1 MSSNEQA
8 WYTRLSAAFP
18 RAATGGSPNRR
29 DPGGDTTTMEDAP
42 TPPASTWTLGLL
54 GRTEAER
61 LRRRENTLLLVLTL
75 LIGALVGLAV
85 VAFMVVT
92 TRLGDWLLPAG
103 GPAWRRIL
111 VPAAGALVS
120 GVLLARYFPN
130 ARGSGIPQT
139 KTAYFLNQGYIRLQ
153 TVLGKFGCSSLSLA
167 SGIAL
172 GREGPTVQVGAG
184 IASVLGRRLGLGPE
198 RVRALIPIGS
208 SAALAAAFNTP
219 IAAVLFTLE
228 EILGDLHAPVI
239 GSIVISS
246 ATSWA
251 VLHLLLGD
259 EPLFHVPAYQLV
271 HPIEFGV
278 YAVLGVAGGFVS
290 VAFVKLLLGIRRRFL
305 AMPASTV
312 WWQPAVGGLAVGLLG
327 WLVPNVLGV
336 GYDHV
341 GDALNGKLVL
351 GTMAV
356 LLALKLVATA
366 TAYGSGNAGGI
377 FGPSLFIGA
386 MLGGTVGSL
395 AHAWLPDL
403 TGSAG
408 AYALVG
414 MGTAFAGI
422 VRAPMTSVIMIFEIT
437 RDYSIIV
444 PVMIANLLSYFIS
457 QRLQPSPIYEALL
470 HQDRVQLPPP
480 RPQAAGM
487 LVEHAMRPPSG
498 AARSDETVAARLAAA
513 HAPGQSPGPRAA
525 WPVVDG
531 DRFLGLVTER
541 RLQEAALAG
550 RGANTLAQIVGGID
564 ESASAD
570 AFPHVHLDQPVDVA
584 LQRMGRAGLD
594 LLPVVSR
601 TDVHELVG
609 LIALSDLPRAYSHVE
624 EYESLSELRH
634 ERVRSGRGLLT
645 AVIAGVLA
653 LFLLGGLFAHHYR
666 TQAIRNAAAAYQ
678 AGYALLRAGRVNEG
692 IEQFRVANSM
702 TANKD
707 YLLALGLALV
717 RADRGTEAKDYLD
730 QVLRMDPRNGPAALA
745 IARVTRAGGDGAA
758 AIGWYRRAL
767 NGNWPADSRPE
778 RVAAAFE
785 FVDLLE
791 KTGDIRQAVAELLQL
806 STQTSDADDLNRI
819 GRALLAAASP
829 GQAIDVFRQVL
840 GVFPR
845 NAAAYDGL
853 GRAGMAQQ
861 DYRAARAAFEQ
872 AARLDPANRDAR
884 TQAALCE
891 RVLALDPGQNGLS
904 ATERYER
911 SRALLAAVVS
921 AVDACPAAAGPAD
934 DAAPLAIAR
943 KTLAASRRSRSLADS
958 IDDNVRLARQ
968 VWAARPPSCAGAGGD
983 PAVAMALARLE
994 R

>member
-1 MSSNEQA
+1 MQDARTSPPPA
-8 WYTRLSAAFP
+8 WTRGL
-18 RAATGGSPNRR
+18 GGS
-29 DPGGDTTTMEDAP
+29 
-42 TPPASTWTLGLL
+42 
-54 GRTEAER
+54 TEADR
-61 LRRRENTLLLVLTL
+61 LRRHENTLLLVLTL

-92 TRLGDWLLPAG
+92 ERLGAWLLPAG
-103 GPAWRRIL
+103 GPAWRRVL
-111 VPAAGALVS
+111 VPTAGALVT

-139 KTAYFLNQGYIRLQ
+139 KTAYFLNRGVIRLR

-271 HPIEFGV
+271 HPLEFGI
-278 YAVLGVAGGFVS
+278 YAVLGVAGGLVS

-305 AMPASTV
+305 AMPRSSV

-341 GDALNGKLVL
+341 GDALNGRLVL

-366 TAYGSGNAGGI
+366 AAYGSGNAGGI

-386 MLGGTVGSL
+386 MLGGTVGGL

-457 QRLQPSPIYEALL
+457 QRLQPSPVYEALL
-470 HQDRVQLPPP
+470 HQDRIQLPAPRTHPGGMVVEQIMGPP
-480 RPQAAGM
+480 DGVASA
-487 LVEHAMRPPSG
+487 
-498 AARSDETVAARLAAA
+498 DETVSARLAAA
-513 HAPGQSPGPRAA
+513 RESDQSGCPRTA

-531 DRFLGLVTER
+531 GRFLGMVTER
-541 RLQEAALAG
+541 RLREAALAG
-550 RGANTLAQIVGGID
+550 RGGDTLARVIDGPD
-564 ESASAD
+564 ESVSAED
-570 AFPHVHLDQPVDVA
+570 FPHVHVDQPVDVA

-594 LLPVVSR
+594 VLPVVSR
-601 TDVHELVG
+601 SNVRELLG
-609 LIALSDLPRAYSHVE
+609 LVTLSELPGAYTQVE
-624 EYESLSELRH
+624 EHESPHELRH
-634 ERVRSGRGLLT
+634 ETVPSGRGLLT
-645 AVIAGVLA
+645 AVVAGVLG
-653 LFLLGGLFAHHYR
+653 LFLLGGLLAHHFSA
-666 TQAIRNAAAAYQ
+666 QSIRNAEASYK
-678 AGYALLRAGRVNEG
+678 AGNQLLSAGRVSEA
-692 IEQFRVANSM
+692 IEQFHAALSLDHSDQYR
-702 TANKD
+702 
-707 YLLALGLALV
+707 LALGLALAQ
-717 RADRGTEAKDYLD
+717 ADRTGEARGYLET
-730 QVLRMDPRNGPAALA
+730 VLRAEPANGPAALA
-745 IARVTRAGGDGAA
+745 MARLSRDAGDVPAA
-758 AIGWYRRAL
+758 TAWYRRAV
-767 NGNWPADSRPE
+767 NGSWPKASRPE
-778 RVAAAFE
+778 RVDAAFE
-785 FVDLLE
+785 FVDFLE
-791 KTGDIRQAVAELLQL
+791 KAGDRRQAVAQLLQL
-806 STQTSDADDLNRI
+806 AAQTTIADELDRI
-819 GRALLAAASP
+819 GRALLALASP
-829 GQAIDVFRQVL
+829 GQAADVFRQVL
-840 GVFPR
+840 RASPTD
-845 NAAAYDGL
+845 ATASDGL
-853 GRAGMAQQ
+853 GRAEMAQQ
-861 DYRAARAAFEQ
+861 DYGAARAAFEQ
-872 AARLDPANRDAR
+872 AARLDPANEDAR
-884 TQAALCE
+884 AQALLCA
-891 RVLALDPGQNGLS
+891 RVLALDPRQEGLS
-904 ATERYER
+904 VGARYDR
-911 SRALLAAVVS
+911 SRTLLSAVVS
-921 AVDACPAAAGPAD
+921 AVEGCQAAADAGGAASPLVRARKALASSGRPRSPAEAAEDNIQLAENLWANRPPACP
-934 DAAPLAIAR
+934 
-943 KTLAASRRSRSLADS
+943 
-958 IDDNVRLARQ
+958 
-968 VWAARPPSCAGAGGD
+968 GAGRD
-983 PAVAMALARLE
+983 EAVALAVAR
-994 R
+994 RPR